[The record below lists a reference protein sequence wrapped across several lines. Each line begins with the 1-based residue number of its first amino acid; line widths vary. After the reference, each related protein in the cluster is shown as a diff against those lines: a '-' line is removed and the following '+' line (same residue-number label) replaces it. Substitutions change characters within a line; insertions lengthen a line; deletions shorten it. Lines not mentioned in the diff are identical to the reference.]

1 MAGAAATALLG
12 PSAAAHPADPLCA
25 LVAAYQAECERLN
38 ATVGDIPDDAPTPVW
53 HALNEGRIPAA
64 TSKAGAIAALRLAV
78 EMSEDFSGV
87 DAVPNLMQAALS
99 FLEGAAA
106 RPPVGR
112 AAPSPLRGSFRT
124 A

>member
-1 MAGAAATALLG
+1 MVDRAPSLSRRGLLAEAAVAAILG
-12 PSAAAHPADPLCA
+12 LAAAHAADPLVA
-25 LVAAYQAECERLN
+25 LIAAYRAECEQLN
-38 ATVGDIPDDAPTPVW
+38 ATVGDIPDDAPMPIW
-53 HALNEGRIPAA
+53 HALNEGRIPPA

-106 RPPVGR
+106 
-112 AAPSPLRGSFRT
+112 
-124 A
+124 